1 MEALHAHAASA
12 ALFDSAAEDLTT
24 TSAVLLLVGVCGPN
38 EGKPGEAC
46 FIFNKRSAEVRQP
59 GDLCFPGGS
68 VAPRLDFRVGRI
80 LSLPIAPLGRWPF
93 WRLWRRQKPFEAR
106 WLRLYF
112 ATALREAFEEMR
124 LNPLRAWF
132 LGPLPPQRLV
142 LFRRLIYPMAAWVPG
157 QIQFKP
163 NWEVERIV
171 RIPLGSFLE
180 PDNYIRYRVSMG
192 GAAGFAKPD
201 TVRDVPGF
209 RWVTSYGAELLWG
222 ATYRITMRLLNIAF
236 DFTPPA
242 IEDLPQVSAR
252 LPESYLTGEREMES
266 NINQKQSI

>member
-68 VAPRLDFRVGRI
+68 VAPRFDFKFGRI
-80 LSLPIAPLGRWPF
+80 LSLPMAPLGRWPF

-124 LNPLRAWF
+124 LNPLRARF

-157 QIQFKP
+157 QKQFKP

-192 GAAGFAKPD
+192 GAAGSAKPD